1 MPENS
6 IDIFPP
12 YEAFYI
18 ESMLW
23 HTKSAISSIEVIE
36 NWVQLI
42 NDDDK
47 NALELNKEEVFNHLQ
62 NVIQQS
68 GALSRFLWPAQKG
81 ENKEHHKRGV
91 IVKYLR

>member
-36 NWVQLI
+36 TWVQLI
-42 NDDDK
+42 NDDDE
-47 NALELNKEEVFNHLQ
+47 NALELNKEEVFNQLQ
-62 NVIQQS
+62 NM
-68 GALSRFLWPAQKG
+68 R
-81 ENKEHHKRGV
+81 H
-91 IVKYLR
+91 